1 MYYSSIQEAWCLAWC
16 FLFPLGCWLSLC
28 MDTTGRWRSIQ
39 PAEEMLRPRLTSLSG
54 SPWPVSLYFT
64 WSTSWPAPSPSAPRL
79 FLWISSLSS
88 SLRHYP
94 SLHSVILI
102 MGNPRMKQTC
112 ERILWKT
119 VCAWRAQGLWAGERG
134 VVRRLFW
141 NNFLIALPKRTDLK
155 NFLSPLKN
163 FLFYIGV

>member
-1 MYYSSIQEAWCLAWC
+1 MMILVSSGLLIVPLYRHYRKMKVHTAGRRDAQAEAHITIQ
-16 FLFPLGCWLSLC
+16 
-28 MDTTGRWRSIQ
+28 
-39 PAEEMLRPRLTSLSG
+39 

-64 WSTSWPAPSPSAPRL
+64 WSTSWPAPSPSAPRR
-79 FLWISSLSS
+79 FPWISSLSS
-88 SLRHYP
+88 SPRHYP

-112 ERILWKT
+112 ERILRKT

-134 VVRRLFW
+134 AVRRLFW
-141 NNFLIALPKRTDLK
+141 DNFLIALPKKTDLK
-155 NFLSPLKN
+155 NFLSFLKN